1 MGIDWMPV
9 FWVWLAS
16 AICMTLGWL
25 VQVRTRNAGIAD
37 VIWSATMSASAL
49 YYASIGSGGL
59 LARFL
64 VATLG
69 GFWGFRLAMHLLVR
83 VLNEDE
89 DGRYRFLREHWADR
103 QGKFFLF
110 FQFQA
115 VLTTLFSLP
124 FCAAAQNP
132 AMRLSPLMLAAIAI
146 WLISIGG
153 EALADHQLAEF
164 RAETG
169 NRGRTC
175 RIGFWKYSRHP
186 NYFFEWLHWFTYVL
200 LAWEGGLLVL
210 SMIGPLLM
218 LASLLWVTGIPF
230 VEAQALRS
238 RPEDYRD
245 YQRDTSM
252 FIPWFPKRASPSRE
266 RNR

>member
-132 AMRLSPLMLAAIAI
+132 AMRLSPLLLAAIAI

-164 RAETG
+164 RAEAG
-169 NRGRTC
+169 NHGR
-175 RIGFWKYSRHP
+175 S
-186 NYFFEWLHWFTYVL
+186 
-200 LAWEGGLLVL
+200 
-210 SMIGPLLM
+210 
-218 LASLLWVTGIPF
+218 
-230 VEAQALRS
+230 
-238 RPEDYRD
+238 
-245 YQRDTSM
+245 
-252 FIPWFPKRASPSRE
+252 
-266 RNR
+266 